1 MNEDE
6 QPRRLRTYYGTKG
19 HRQRIEKMLNQ
30 HGDMS
35 IHHILQ
41 KYNRTWRTG
50 ITMSELAAILSQD
63 PIFLQT
69 GLEQTMSITGK
80 KYPSTVWG
88 VIQ

>member
-19 HRQRIEKMLNQ
+19 HRQRIEKNAEPAWRYE
-30 HGDMS
+30 HPS
-35 IHHILQ
+35 HFA